1 MSGGGGD
8 GAGEGERIAYLPGV
22 FDMFHIGHLNIMRN
36 ARELCDRLI
45 VGVVSDE
52 RAEIAKGQPPVV
64 PLTERLEI
72 VRSIRHVDAAVVE
85 DVGDKRE
92 MWRRLGFT
100 MIVKGG
106 DWKDTAKGDKLESD
120 FAPLGVQI
128 VYLPYTVHT
137 SSTLLRQGL
146 QRIVSGF

>member
-1 MSGGGGD
+1 VSAD
-8 GAGEGERIAYLPGV
+8 GSDQAERVAYLPGV
-22 FDMFHIGHLNIMRN
+22 FDMFHIGHLNIIRN
-36 ARELCDRLI
+36 ARALCDRLV

-64 PLTERLEI
+64 PLVERLEI
-72 VRSIRHVDAAVVE
+72 VRSIRYLDDAVVE
-85 DVGDKRE
+85 DVSDKRE

-100 MIVKGG
+100 MIVKGD
-106 DWKDTAKGDKLESD
+106 DWKGTSKGDKLEAD
-120 FAPLGVQI
+120 FADLGVEI

-146 QRIVSGF
+146 QEMVSGF

>member
-1 MSGGGGD
+1 MSAVESD
-8 GAGEGERIAYLPGV
+8 GAGAGERIAYLPGV
-22 FDMFHIGHLNIMRN
+22 FDMFHIGHLNIIRN
-36 ARELCDRLI
+36 ARALCDRLI

-64 PLTERLEI
+64 PLAERLEI
-72 VRSIRHVDAAVVE
+72 VRSIRHADDAVVE

-100 MIVKGG
+100 MIVKGD
-106 DWKDTAKGDKLESD
+106 DWKGTAKGDKLEAD
-120 FAPLGVQI
+120 FAPLGVEI

>member
-1 MSGGGGD
+1 MSAVDSD
-8 GAGEGERIAYLPGV
+8 GVGAGERIAYLPGV
-22 FDMFHIGHLNIMRN
+22 FDMFHIGHLKIIRN
-36 ARELCDRLI
+36 ARALCDRLI

-64 PLTERLEI
+64 PLAERLEI
-72 VRSIRHVDAAVVE
+72 VRSIRHADDAVVE

-92 MWRRLGFT
+92 MWRRIGFT
-100 MIVKGG
+100 MIVKGD
-106 DWKDTAKGDKLESD
+106 DWKGTAKGDKLESD
-120 FAPLGVQI
+120 FAPLGVEI